1 MNEKAIVKR
10 MKAAAKAA
18 GCKIWRNEHDVLV
31 LCGGGWCFVCEWG
44 NCPPAV
50 LGCLAEW
57 LHGLPCPGSGYWY
70 KGYPDPEPLDC
81 QPPELAAL
89 IGRSGEDL
97 ILSPLRTETLQ
108 LAQTRTGQ
116 MYWFS
121 TDLTAML
128 GTLATTGGGTLLPAK
143 DETQMPWA
151 AGDGKAACCSWK
163 RKTALPRLPHPSWKP
178 WTAGR
183 RTACDTPV

>member
-57 LHGLPCPGSGYWY
+57 LHGLPRPGSGYWY

-89 IGRSGEDL
+89 IGRAGEDL
-97 ILSPLRTETLQ
+97 ILSPPHRN
-108 LAQTRTGQ
+108 A
-116 MYWFS
+116 
-121 TDLTAML
+121 
-128 GTLATTGGGTLLPAK
+128 
-143 DETQMPWA
+143 
-151 AGDGKAACCSWK
+151 AACPDPHRPDVLVQHRPDRHAGHPGHHRRRDPAA
-163 RKTALPRLPHPSWKP
+163 RK
-178 WTAGR
+178 G
-183 RTACDTPV
+183 

>member
-57 LHGLPCPGSGYWY
+57 LHGLPRPGSGYWY

-81 QPPELAAL
+81 QPPE
-89 IGRSGEDL
+89 
-97 ILSPLRTETLQ
+97 
-108 LAQTRTGQ
+108 
-116 MYWFS
+116 
-121 TDLTAML
+121 LTAML

-143 DETQMPWA
+143 DETQMPWGRWGREGRLLFLETENCVA
-151 AGDGKAACCSWK
+151 PATTSKLE
-163 RKTALPRLPHPSWKP
+163 ALDCWEEDRL
-178 WTAGR
+178 
-183 RTACDTPV
+183 

>member
-1 MNEKAIVKR
+1 M
-10 MKAAAKAA
+10 
-18 GCKIWRNEHDVLV
+18 
-31 LCGGGWCFVCEWG
+31 
-44 NCPPAV
+44 
-50 LGCLAEW
+50 
-57 LHGLPCPGSGYWY
+57 
-70 KGYPDPEPLDC
+70 
-81 QPPELAAL
+81 AAL

-143 DETQMPWA
+143 DETQMPWGRWGREGRLLFLETENCVA
-151 AGDGKAACCSWK
+151 PATTSKLE
-163 RKTALPRLPHPSWKP
+163 ALDCWEDDRL
-178 WTAGR
+178 
-183 RTACDTPV
+183 

>member
-89 IGRSGEDL
+89 IGRSEEDL

-143 DETQMPWA
+143 DETQMPWGRWGREGRLLFLETENCVA
-151 AGDGKAACCSWK
+151 PATTSKLE
-163 RKTALPRLPHPSWKP
+163 ALDCWEEDRL
-178 WTAGR
+178 
-183 RTACDTPV
+183 